1 MPSAVHIETYVFI
14 VLLDGEVHSVWG
26 DAKRAAKEALSLAGK
41 GKVTVSKRRVR

>member
-1 MPSAVHIETYVFI
+1 MPDVHVETYVFI

-26 DAKRAAKEALSLAGK
+26 DTKRAAKESLSLA